1 MCGEFHLTV
10 MTYDVIHIGTSG
22 WGERW
27 CREFLPP
34 SVDAELIDVVAAVD
48 IDESALSNA
57 TEHLGVPADRCYTDI
72 ARAFSEH
79 DPDFCTIVVPPG
91 NREDVVNVALAH
103 DAHIL
108 SEKPIS
114 DSLDSSIRIAKKVER
129 AEKKMGVTMSHRFD
143 RDKTTLRQRLRS
155 GTSGQLDYLVCRFTN
170 NARRWRSYRHNF
182 LVESGVH
189 HLDLLEN
196 LANARCERLYAQTW
210 LPKWGKG
217 TVGGQTLVNMT
228 FENDTRAIYE
238 AATTN
243 AACLNNWEQAY
254 IRAECHNET
263 LTLDRRKLKRFP
275 YNADDERNWESVD
288 AGDGEPIPLADDRE
302 TWANVWL
309 IEQFVEWLDG
319 GESMETNVQDNLR
332 SMALVE
338 AALRSSETGDAIAVQ
353 ELLADAKRT
362 VTI

>member
-1 MCGEFHLTV
+1 
-10 MTYDVIHIGTSG
+10 MTYDGIHVGTSG

-34 SVDAELIDVVAAVD
+34 SVDAELINVVAAVD
-48 IDESALSNA
+48 RDESALSNA
-57 TEHLGVPADRCYTDI
+57 TEHLGMPADCCYTDI
-72 ARAFSEH
+72 ERAFSEH

-91 NREDVVNVALAH
+91 SHENVVNVALDH
-103 DAHIL
+103 DVHIL

-129 AEKKMGVTMSHRFD
+129 ADMKMGVTMSYRFD
-143 RDKTTLRQRLRS
+143 RAKTTLRQRLRS
-155 GTSGQLDYLVCRFTN
+155 GTPGQLDYLVCRLTN

-196 LANARCERLYAQTW
+196 LANARCDRLYAQTW
-210 LPKWGKG
+210 LPEWGEG
-217 TVGGQTLVNMT
+217 TVDGQALVNMT
-228 FENDTRAIYE
+228 FENDTQAIYE

-243 AACLNNWEQAY
+243 AACLNNWEQVY

-263 LTLDRRKLKRFP
+263 LTLDRRELKRFP
-275 YNADDERNWESVD
+275 YNDTEERSWESIND
-288 AGDGEPIPLADDRE
+288 EDGELIPLADDRE
-302 TWANVWL
+302 TWANAWL

-319 GESMETNVQDNLR
+319 GEPMETNVRDNLR

-338 AALRSSETGDAIAVQ
+338 AALRSSETGDTIAVQ